1 MKFKIGRLVATRGVH
16 TRMVEDLSFME
27 FVGRCLGRHMDGDW
41 GEVDSEDK
49 QTNEDALKVG
59 CRVLSAYSHLDNT
72 KIWVITESDRSATTV
87 LFPEEY

>member
-16 TRMVEDLSFME
+16 TRMVEGLSFME
-27 FVGRCLGRHMDGDW
+27 FVGRSVGRHMDGDW
-41 GEVDSEDK
+41 GEVGSEDR

-59 CRVLSAYSHLDNT
+59 CRVMSVYSHVDNT
-72 KIWVITESDRSATTV
+72 KIWVITEADRSATTV